1 MGLYNTEYNA
11 IYDFKRAVRKMV
23 NDYLAQNETFA
34 RLQNYIELANTNIE
48 KVGEQIKA
56 NNLYYEECTLVRFS
70 FNKECLIARGN
81 YELTLYYK
89 QRGEDK
95 FVGVGI
101 DSFLLTLI
109 ECGLL
114 ED

>member
-23 NDYLAQNETFA
+23 NDYLAQDETFA

-56 NNLYYEECTLVRFS
+56 NNLYYEDCTFVSFS
-70 FNKECLIARGN
+70 FDKSSLLTPS
-81 YELTLYYK
+81 YEMTLHYK
-89 QRGEDK
+89 QGHEDK
-95 FVGVGI
+95 FAHFGV
-101 DSFLLTLI
+101 DSFLLILI

-114 ED
+114 SD

>member
-11 IYDFKRAVRKMV
+11 IYDFKRAVRKLV
-23 NDYLAQNETFA
+23 NDYLAQDETFA

-56 NNLYYEECTLVRFS
+56 NNLYYEDCTFVKFS
-70 FNKECLIARGN
+70 FDKSSLLTSG
-81 YELTLYYK
+81 YEMTLHYK
-89 QRGEDK
+89 QYNEDK
-95 FVGVGI
+95 FAHFGV

-114 ED
+114 ND

>member
-23 NDYLAQNETFA
+23 NDYLAQDETFV
-34 RLQNYIELANTNIE
+34 RLLNYIELANANIE

-56 NNLYYEECTLVRFS
+56 NNLYYEDCTFVNFAFDKSSLLTPS
-70 FNKECLIARGN
+70 
-81 YELTLYYK
+81 YEMTLRYK
-89 QRGEDK
+89 QGNEDK
-95 FVGVGI
+95 FAHFGV

-114 ED
+114 SD

>member
-23 NDYLAQNETFA
+23 NDYLAQDETFA
-34 RLQNYIELANTNIE
+34 RLLNYIELANANIE

-56 NNLYYEECTLVRFS
+56 NNLYYEDCTFVNFAFDKSSLLTPS
-70 FNKECLIARGN
+70 
-81 YELTLYYK
+81 YEMTLRYK
-89 QRGEDK
+89 QGNEDK
-95 FVGVGI
+95 FAHFGV

-114 ED
+114 SD

>member
-23 NDYLAQNETFA
+23 NDYLAQDETFA

-48 KVGEQIKA
+48 KVGEQIKS
-56 NNLYYEECTLVRFS
+56 NNLYYEDCTFVNFAFDKSSLLTPS
-70 FNKECLIARGN
+70 
-81 YELTLYYK
+81 YEMTLRYK
-89 QRGEDK
+89 QGNEDK
-95 FVGVGI
+95 FAHFGV

-114 ED
+114 SD

>member
-1 MGLYNTEYNA
+1 MGRYNDEYTA
-11 IYDFKRAVRKMV
+11 MCALKLAVRKMV
-23 NDYLAQNETFA
+23 NDYLAQDETFA

-56 NNLYYEECTLVRFS
+56 NNLYYEDCTFVGFS
-70 FNKECLIARGN
+70 FVRASLLTSTA
-81 YELTLYYK
+81 YEMSLHYK
-89 QRGEDK
+89 QGREDK
-95 FVGVGI
+95 YSHFGV
-101 DSFLLTLI
+101 DSFLLLLI

>member
-1 MGLYNTEYNA
+1 MGLYNDEYNA
-11 IYDFKRAVRKMV
+11 MYEFKRAVRALV
-23 NDYLAQNETFA
+23 NNYLAQNETFA

-56 NNLYYEECTLVRFS
+56 NNLYYEDCTFVGFS
-70 FNKECLIARGN
+70 FDKASLLTPV
-81 YELTLYYK
+81 YEMTLHYK
-89 QRGEDK
+89 QGNEHK
-95 FVGVGI
+95 SSPCGV
-101 DSFLLTLI
+101 DSFLLILI

>member
-23 NDYLAQNETFA
+23 NDYLAQDETFA

-56 NNLYYEECTLVRFS
+56 NNLYYEDCTFVSFS
-70 FNKECLIARGN
+70 FDKSSLLTPS
-81 YELTLYYK
+81 YEMTLHYK
-89 QRGEDK
+89 QGREDK
-95 FVGVGI
+95 YSHFGV
-101 DSFLLTLI
+101 DSFLLILI

-114 ED
+114 AD

>member
-1 MGLYNTEYNA
+1 MGLYNNEYQA
-11 IYDFKRAVRKMV
+11 IYELKREVRELVKS
-23 NDYLAQNETFA
+23 YLTHNETFA

-56 NNLYYEECTLVRFS
+56 NNLYYEDCTFVSFS
-70 FNKECLIARGN
+70 FDKASLITPAS
-81 YELTLYYK
+81 YEMTLHYK
-89 QRGEDK
+89 QGNEDK
-95 FVGVGI
+95 FAHFGV

>member
-1 MGLYNTEYNA
+1 MGLYNTECIA

-23 NDYLAQNETFA
+23 YDYLAQDETFA

-56 NNLYYEECTLVRFS
+56 NNLYYEDCTFVNFAFDKSSLLTPS
-70 FNKECLIARGN
+70 
-81 YELTLYYK
+81 YEMTLRYK
-89 QRGEDK
+89 QGNEDK
-95 FVGVGI
+95 FAHFGV
-101 DSFLLTLI
+101 DSFLLILI

>member
-23 NDYLAQNETFA
+23 NDYLAQDETFA

-56 NNLYYEECTLVRFS
+56 NNLYYEDCTFVNFAFDKSSLLTPS
-70 FNKECLIARGN
+70 
-81 YELTLYYK
+81 YEMTLRYK
-89 QRGEDK
+89 QGHEDK
-95 FVGVGI
+95 FAHFGV
-101 DSFLLTLI
+101 DSFLLILI

-114 ED
+114 DD